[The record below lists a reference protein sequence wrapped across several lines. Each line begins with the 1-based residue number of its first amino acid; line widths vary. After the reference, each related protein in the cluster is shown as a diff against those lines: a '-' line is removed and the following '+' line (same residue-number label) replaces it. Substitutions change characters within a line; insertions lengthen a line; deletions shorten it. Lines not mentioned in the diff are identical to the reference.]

1 MVQHQEETDGTTTI
15 ARVGKRKKG
24 YDVHQVDAFLEQAH
38 ALYEADGIQL
48 HRSDIQDAS
57 FDIVKGGYAI
67 PQVDAALER
76 LEQAVTD
83 KQTQYDITQLGRV
96 AWKAQTEA
104 QFQELDRH
112 AQRALGERFAPG
124 KPKTP
129 SYDRKQVDRLVD
141 RVLVKA
147 EAELER
153 ISAGSAAAQGSE
165 ADPSLTSQYV
175 EDVSFTQRKGKRGY
189 DERQVD
195 YYLNAC
201 VNLLASLESYERIA
215 DYAAPAAPAAH
226 AAAPSTPAP
235 LIATDQANP
244 QTQHYGV
251 TVESD
256 LPEGAASG
264 DTTAAAAQPTQSFDE
279 LSRAE
284 QEIFAQAQ
292 EAGAVMPPSFAAR
305 AVTADAAAPAAAHID
320 EGSVTEGCTPISD
333 PVTAVDAAPA
343 AEPVKHA
350 PTLSDIK
357 PITPAPRTIPEH
369 EKAASAMDDAISTI
383 PHIAEI
389 SDETTIAAP
398 GEPLRDLNSPSLAA
412 LASLAETT
420 HTTPERENSAITSG
434 VQPLAVPK
442 LSSILPDLPPV
453 QPIAAPT
460 PAPTQSVQPAVQP
473 TPNAAAPASATPSET
488 PVPTPAQADAPATAP
503 MNTAQP
509 GDYPGFAPS
518 DGIDSEIPALS
529 VPTIS
534 TDEPLIIDGKPN
546 EKQA

>member
-1 MVQHQEETDGTTTI
+1 MVQHQEEADGTTTI

-83 KQTQYDITQLGRV
+83 KQTQYDIAQLGRV

-112 AQRALGERFAPG
+112 AQRAEGQRFAPAQ
-124 KPKTP
+124 PKTP
-129 SYDRKQVDRLVD
+129 SYDRKQVDRLID
-141 RVLVKA
+141 RVLAKA

-153 ISAGSAAAQGSE
+153 ISAGSSGRQGPE
-165 ADPSLTSQYV
+165 ADPTLTSPYV
-175 EDVSFTQRKGKRGY
+175 EDVSFTQRKGKHGY

-215 DYAAPAAPAAH
+215 DYAAPAAH
-226 AAAPSTPAP
+226 AAAPSAPVP
-235 LIATDQANP
+235 LIAADQANP

-256 LPEGAASG
+256 LPARPADGE
-264 DTTAAAAQPTQSFDE
+264 TTVVAEAQPAQSFDE

-292 EAGAVMPPSFAAR
+292 EARAAMPPSFAAQGVAA
-305 AVTADAAAPAAAHID
+305 AVTAAPAVAQID
-320 EGSVTEGCTPISD
+320 EGSATEVFTPITD
-333 PVTAVDAAPA
+333 TTADGDTAPA
-343 AEPVKHA
+343 PDVVKHA

-369 EKAASAMDDAISTI
+369 EKTASAMDDSMSTI
-383 PHIAEI
+383 PHITEI

-398 GEPLRDLNSPSLAA
+398 SEPLRDLNSPSLAA

-420 HTTPERENSAITSG
+420 QTAPERENPAITSG

-442 LSSILPDLPPV
+442 LSSILPDLPPL
-453 QPIAAPT
+453 QPLT
-460 PAPTQSVQPAVQP
+460 
-473 TPNAAAPASATPSET
+473 
-488 PVPTPAQADAPATAP
+488 APATAATP
-503 MNTAQP
+503 EVPPAAQPTPSAAPTTAATPSAAPVHAPDEPATTDAAPANVAQP
-509 GDYPGFAPS
+509 GDYPRFAPS
-518 DGIDSEIPALS
+518 DSIDIEIPDLS
-529 VPTIS
+529 FPTIS

>member
-1 MVQHQEETDGTTTI
+1 MVQHQEEADGTTTI

-112 AQRALGERFAPG
+112 AQRAEGQRFAPAQ
-124 KPKTP
+124 PKTP
-129 SYDRKQVDRLVD
+129 SYDRKQVDRLID
-141 RVLVKA
+141 RVLAKA

-153 ISAGSAAAQGSE
+153 ISAGSSGRQGPE
-165 ADPSLTSQYV
+165 ADPTLTSPYV
-175 EDVSFTQRKGKRGY
+175 EDVSFTQRKGKHGY

-215 DYAAPAAPAAH
+215 DYAAPAAH
-226 AAAPSTPAP
+226 AAAPSAPVP
-235 LIATDQANP
+235 LIAADQANP

-256 LPEGAASG
+256 LPARPADGE
-264 DTTAAAAQPTQSFDE
+264 TTVVAEAQPAQSFDE

-292 EAGAVMPPSFAAR
+292 EARAAMPPSFAAQGVAA
-305 AVTADAAAPAAAHID
+305 AVTAAPAVAQID
-320 EGSVTEGCTPISD
+320 EGSATEVFTPITD
-333 PVTAVDAAPA
+333 TTADGDTAPA
-343 AEPVKHA
+343 SDVVKHA

-369 EKAASAMDDAISTI
+369 EKTASAMDDSMSTI
-383 PHIAEI
+383 PHITEI

-398 GEPLRDLNSPSLAA
+398 SEPLRDLNSPSLAA

-420 HTTPERENSAITSG
+420 QTAPERENPAITSG

-442 LSSILPDLPPV
+442 LSSILPDLPPL
-453 QPIAAPT
+453 QPLT
-460 PAPTQSVQPAVQP
+460 
-473 TPNAAAPASATPSET
+473 
-488 PVPTPAQADAPATAP
+488 APATAATP
-503 MNTAQP
+503 EVPPAAQPTPSAAPTTAATPSAAPVHAPDEPATTDAAPANVAQP
-509 GDYPGFAPS
+509 GDYPRFAPS
-518 DGIDSEIPALS
+518 DSIDIEIPDLS
-529 VPTIS
+529 FPTIS

>member
-1 MVQHQEETDGTTTI
+1 MVQHQEEADGTTTI

-83 KQTQYDITQLGRV
+83 KQTQYDIAQLGRV

-112 AQRALGERFAPG
+112 AQRTEGQRFAPAH
-124 KPKTP
+124 PKTP
-129 SYDRKQVDRLVD
+129 SYDRKQVDRLID
-141 RVLVKA
+141 RVLAKA

-153 ISAGSAAAQGSE
+153 ISAGSSGSQGPE
-165 ADPSLTSQYV
+165 ADPTLTSQYV
-175 EDVSFTQRKGKRGY
+175 EDVSFTQRKGKHGY

-215 DYAAPAAPAAH
+215 DYAAPAAH
-226 AAAPSTPAP
+226 ASAPSAPVP
-235 LIATDQANP
+235 LIAADQANP

-256 LPEGAASG
+256 LPARPADGE
-264 DTTAAAAQPTQSFDE
+264 TTVVAEAQPAQSFDE

-292 EAGAVMPPSFAAR
+292 ESGAAMPPSFAAQGVAA
-305 AVTADAAAPAAAHID
+305 AVTAAPAVALID
-320 EGSVTEGCTPISD
+320 EGSATEVFTPITD
-333 PVTAVDAAPA
+333 TTADGDTAPA
-343 AEPVKHA
+343 ADVVKHA

-369 EKAASAMDDAISTI
+369 EKTASAMDDSMRTI
-383 PHIAEI
+383 PHITEI

-398 GEPLRDLNSPSLAA
+398 SEPLRDLNSPSLAA

-420 HTTPERENSAITSG
+420 QTAPERENPAITSG

-442 LSSILPDLPPV
+442 LSSILPDLPPL
-453 QPIAAPT
+453 QPLT
-460 PAPTQSVQPAVQP
+460 
-473 TPNAAAPASATPSET
+473 
-488 PVPTPAQADAPATAP
+488 APATAATP
-503 MNTAQP
+503 EVPPAAQPTPSAAPTTAATPSAAPVHAPDEPATTDAAPANVAQP
-509 GDYPGFAPS
+509 GDYPRFAPS
-518 DGIDSEIPALS
+518 DSIDIEIPDLS
-529 VPTIS
+529 FPTIS

>member
-1 MVQHQEETDGTTTI
+1 MVQHQEEADGTTTI

-83 KQTQYDITQLGRV
+83 KQTQYDIAQLGRV

-112 AQRALGERFAPG
+112 AQRAEGQQFAPAQ
-124 KPKTP
+124 PKTP
-129 SYDRKQVDRLVD
+129 SYDRKQVDRLID
-141 RVLVKA
+141 RVLAKA

-153 ISAGSAAAQGSE
+153 ISAGSSGRQGPE
-165 ADPSLTSQYV
+165 ADPTLTSQYV
-175 EDVSFTQRKGKRGY
+175 EDVSFTQRKGKHGY

-215 DYAAPAAPAAH
+215 DYAAPAAH
-226 AAAPSTPAP
+226 AAAPSAPVP
-235 LIATDQANP
+235 LIAADQANP

-256 LPEGAASG
+256 LPARPADGE
-264 DTTAAAAQPTQSFDE
+264 TTVVAEAQPAQSFDE

-292 EAGAVMPPSFAAR
+292 EAGAAMPPSFAAQGVAA
-305 AVTADAAAPAAAHID
+305 AVTAAPAVAQID
-320 EGSVTEGCTPISD
+320 EGSATEVFTPITD
-333 PVTAVDAAPA
+333 TTADGDTAPA
-343 AEPVKHA
+343 ADVVKHA

-369 EKAASAMDDAISTI
+369 EKTASAMDDSMSTI
-383 PHIAEI
+383 PHITEI

-398 GEPLRDLNSPSLAA
+398 SEPLRDLNSPSLAA

-420 HTTPERENSAITSG
+420 QTAPERENPAITSG

-442 LSSILPDLPPV
+442 LSSILPDLPPL
-453 QPIAAPT
+453 QPLT
-460 PAPTQSVQPAVQP
+460 
-473 TPNAAAPASATPSET
+473 
-488 PVPTPAQADAPATAP
+488 APATAATP
-503 MNTAQP
+503 EVPPAAQPTPSAAPTTGATPSAAPVHAPDEPATTDAAPANVAQP
-509 GDYPGFAPS
+509 GDYPRFAPS
-518 DGIDSEIPALS
+518 DSIDIEIPDLS
-529 VPTIS
+529 FPTIS

>member
-1 MVQHQEETDGTTTI
+1 MVQHQEEADGTTTI

-83 KQTQYDITQLGRV
+83 KQTQYDIAQLGRV

-112 AQRALGERFAPG
+112 AQRAEGQRFAPAQ
-124 KPKTP
+124 PKTP
-129 SYDRKQVDRLVD
+129 SYDRKQVDRLID
-141 RVLVKA
+141 RVLAKA

-153 ISAGSAAAQGSE
+153 ISAGSSGRQGPE
-165 ADPSLTSQYV
+165 ADPTLTSQYV
-175 EDVSFTQRKGKRGY
+175 EDVSFTQRKGKHGY

-215 DYAAPAAPAAH
+215 DYAAPAAH
-226 AAAPSTPAP
+226 AAAPSAPVP
-235 LIATDQANP
+235 LIAADQANP

-256 LPEGAASG
+256 LPARPADGE
-264 DTTAAAAQPTQSFDE
+264 TTVVAEAQPAQSFDE

-292 EAGAVMPPSFAAR
+292 EAGAAMPPSFAAQGVAA
-305 AVTADAAAPAAAHID
+305 AVTAAPAVAQID
-320 EGSVTEGCTPISD
+320 EGSATEVFTPITD
-333 PVTAVDAAPA
+333 TTADGDTAPA
-343 AEPVKHA
+343 ADVVKHA

-369 EKAASAMDDAISTI
+369 EKTASAMDDSMSTI
-383 PHIAEI
+383 PHITEI

-398 GEPLRDLNSPSLAA
+398 SEPLRDLNSPSLAA

-420 HTTPERENSAITSG
+420 QTAPERENPAITSG

-442 LSSILPDLPPV
+442 LSSILPDLPPL
-453 QPIAAPT
+453 QPLA
-460 PAPTQSVQPAVQP
+460 
-473 TPNAAAPASATPSET
+473 
-488 PVPTPAQADAPATAP
+488 APATAATP
-503 MNTAQP
+503 EVPPAAQPTPSAAPTTAATPSVAPVHAPDEPATTDAAPANVAQP
-509 GDYPGFAPS
+509 GDYPRFAPS
-518 DGIDSEIPALS
+518 DSIDIEIPDLS
-529 VPTIS
+529 FPTIS

>member
-1 MVQHQEETDGTTTI
+1 MVQHQEEADGTTTI

-83 KQTQYDITQLGRV
+83 KQTQYDIAQLGRV

-112 AQRALGERFAPG
+112 AQRAEGQRFAPAQ
-124 KPKTP
+124 PKTP
-129 SYDRKQVDRLVD
+129 SYDRKQVDRLID
-141 RVLVKA
+141 RVLAKA

-153 ISAGSAAAQGSE
+153 ISAGSSGRQGPE
-165 ADPSLTSQYV
+165 ADPTLTSQYV
-175 EDVSFTQRKGKRGY
+175 EDVSFTQRKGKHGY

-215 DYAAPAAPAAH
+215 DYAAPAAH
-226 AAAPSTPAP
+226 AAAPSAPVP
-235 LIATDQANP
+235 LIAADQANP

-256 LPEGAASG
+256 LPARPADGE
-264 DTTAAAAQPTQSFDE
+264 TTVVAEAQPAQSFDE

-292 EAGAVMPPSFAAR
+292 EARAAMPPSFAAQGVAA
-305 AVTADAAAPAAAHID
+305 AVTAAPAVAQID
-320 EGSVTEGCTPISD
+320 EGSATEVFTPITD
-333 PVTAVDAAPA
+333 TTADGDTAPA
-343 AEPVKHA
+343 ADVVKHA

-369 EKAASAMDDAISTI
+369 EKTASAMDDSMSTI
-383 PHIAEI
+383 PHITEI

-398 GEPLRDLNSPSLAA
+398 SEPLRDLNSPSLAA

-420 HTTPERENSAITSG
+420 QTAPERENPAITSG

-442 LSSILPDLPPV
+442 LSSILPDLPPL
-453 QPIAAPT
+453 QPLT
-460 PAPTQSVQPAVQP
+460 
-473 TPNAAAPASATPSET
+473 
-488 PVPTPAQADAPATAP
+488 APATAATP
-503 MNTAQP
+503 EVPPAAQPTPSAAPTTAATPSAAPAHAPDEPATTDAAPANVAQP
-509 GDYPGFAPS
+509 GDYPRFAPS
-518 DGIDSEIPALS
+518 DSIDIEIPDLS
-529 VPTIS
+529 FPTIS

>member
-1 MVQHQEETDGTTTI
+1 MVQHQEEADGTTTI

-83 KQTQYDITQLGRV
+83 KQTQYDIAQLGRV

-112 AQRALGERFAPG
+112 AQRAEGQRFAPAQ
-124 KPKTP
+124 PKTP
-129 SYDRKQVDRLVD
+129 SYDRKQVDRLID
-141 RVLVKA
+141 RVLAKA

-153 ISAGSAAAQGSE
+153 ISAGSSGRQGPE
-165 ADPSLTSQYV
+165 ADPTLTSQYV
-175 EDVSFTQRKGKRGY
+175 EDVSFTQRKGKHGY

-215 DYAAPAAPAAH
+215 DYAAPAAH
-226 AAAPSTPAP
+226 AAAPSAPVP
-235 LIATDQANP
+235 LIAADQANP

-256 LPEGAASG
+256 LPARPADGE
-264 DTTAAAAQPTQSFDE
+264 TTVVAEAQPAQSFDE

-292 EAGAVMPPSFAAR
+292 EAGAAMPPSFAAQGVA
-305 AVTADAAAPAAAHID
+305 AVVTAAPAVAQID
-320 EGSVTEGCTPISD
+320 EGSATEVFTPITD
-333 PVTAVDAAPA
+333 TTADGDTAPA
-343 AEPVKHA
+343 ADVVKHA

-369 EKAASAMDDAISTI
+369 EKTASAMDDSMSTI
-383 PHIAEI
+383 PHITEI

-398 GEPLRDLNSPSLAA
+398 SEPLRDLNSPSLAA

-420 HTTPERENSAITSG
+420 QTAPERENPAITSG

-442 LSSILPDLPPV
+442 LSSILPDLPPL
-453 QPIAAPT
+453 QPLTAPATVATPEVPPAAQPTPSAAPT
-460 PAPTQSVQPAVQP
+460 AAATPSVAPVHAPDEPAT
-473 TPNAAAPASATPSET
+473 TDAAPAN
-488 PVPTPAQADAPATAP
+488 V
-503 MNTAQP
+503 AQP
-509 GDYPGFAPS
+509 GDYPRFAPS
-518 DGIDSEIPALS
+518 DSIDIEIPDLS
-529 VPTIS
+529 FPTIS

>member
-1 MVQHQEETDGTTTI
+1 MVQHQEEADGTTTI

-83 KQTQYDITQLGRV
+83 KQTQYDIAQLGRV

-112 AQRALGERFAPG
+112 AQRAEGQRFAPAQ
-124 KPKTP
+124 PKTP
-129 SYDRKQVDRLVD
+129 SYDRKQVDRLID
-141 RVLVKA
+141 RVLAKA

-153 ISAGSAAAQGSE
+153 ISAGSSGRQGPE
-165 ADPSLTSQYV
+165 ADPTLTSPYV
-175 EDVSFTQRKGKRGY
+175 EDVSFTQRKGKHGY

-215 DYAAPAAPAAH
+215 DYAAPAAH
-226 AAAPSTPAP
+226 AAAPSAPVP
-235 LIATDQANP
+235 LIAADQANP

-256 LPEGAASG
+256 LPARPADGE
-264 DTTAAAAQPTQSFDE
+264 TTVVAEAQPAQSFDE

-292 EAGAVMPPSFAAR
+292 EARAAMPPSFAAQGVAA
-305 AVTADAAAPAAAHID
+305 AVTAAPAVAQID
-320 EGSVTEGCTPISD
+320 EGSATEVFTPITD
-333 PVTAVDAAPA
+333 TTADGDTAPA
-343 AEPVKHA
+343 SDVVKHA

-369 EKAASAMDDAISTI
+369 EKTASAMDDSMSTI
-383 PHIAEI
+383 PHITEI

-398 GEPLRDLNSPSLAA
+398 SEPLRDLNSPSLAA

-420 HTTPERENSAITSG
+420 QTAPERENPAITSG

-442 LSSILPDLPPV
+442 LSSILPDLPPL
-453 QPIAAPT
+453 QPLT
-460 PAPTQSVQPAVQP
+460 
-473 TPNAAAPASATPSET
+473 
-488 PVPTPAQADAPATAP
+488 APATAATP
-503 MNTAQP
+503 EVPPAAQPTPSAASTTAATPSVAPAHAPDEPATTDAEPANVAQP
-509 GDYPGFAPS
+509 GDYPRFAPS
-518 DGIDSEIPALS
+518 DSIDIEIPDLS
-529 VPTIS
+529 FPTIS

>member
-1 MVQHQEETDGTTTI
+1 MVQHQEEADGTTTI

-83 KQTQYDITQLGRV
+83 KQTQYDIAQLGRV

-112 AQRALGERFAPG
+112 AQRAEGQRFAPAQ
-124 KPKTP
+124 PKTP
-129 SYDRKQVDRLVD
+129 SYDRKQVDRLID
-141 RVLVKA
+141 RVLAKA

-153 ISAGSAAAQGSE
+153 ISAGSSGRQGPE
-165 ADPSLTSQYV
+165 ADPTLTSQYV
-175 EDVSFTQRKGKRGY
+175 EDVSFTQRKGKHGY

-215 DYAAPAAPAAH
+215 DYAAPAAH
-226 AAAPSTPAP
+226 AAAPSAPVP
-235 LIATDQANP
+235 LIAADQANP

-256 LPEGAASG
+256 LPARPADGE
-264 DTTAAAAQPTQSFDE
+264 TTVVAEAQPAQSFDE

-292 EAGAVMPPSFAAR
+292 EAGAAMPPSFAAQGVAA
-305 AVTADAAAPAAAHID
+305 AVTAAPAVAQID
-320 EGSVTEGCTPISD
+320 EGSATEVFTPITD
-333 PVTAVDAAPA
+333 TTADGDTAPA
-343 AEPVKHA
+343 ADVVKHA

-369 EKAASAMDDAISTI
+369 EKTASAMDDSMSTI
-383 PHIAEI
+383 PHITEI

-398 GEPLRDLNSPSLAA
+398 SEPLRDLNSPSLAA

-420 HTTPERENSAITSG
+420 QTAPERENPAITSG

-442 LSSILPDLPPV
+442 LSSILPDLPPL
-453 QPIAAPT
+453 QPLT
-460 PAPTQSVQPAVQP
+460 
-473 TPNAAAPASATPSET
+473 
-488 PVPTPAQADAPATAP
+488 APATAATP
-503 MNTAQP
+503 EVPPAAQPTPSAALTTAATPSAAPVHAPDEPATTDAAPANVAQP
-509 GDYPGFAPS
+509 GDYPRFAPS
-518 DGIDSEIPALS
+518 DSIDIEIPDLS
-529 VPTIS
+529 FPTIS

>member
-1 MVQHQEETDGTTTI
+1 MVQHQEEADGTTTI

-83 KQTQYDITQLGRV
+83 KQTQYDIAQLGRV

-112 AQRALGERFAPG
+112 AQRAEGQRFAPAQ
-124 KPKTP
+124 PKTP
-129 SYDRKQVDRLVD
+129 SYDRKQVDRLID
-141 RVLVKA
+141 RVLAKA

-153 ISAGSAAAQGSE
+153 ISAGSSGRQGPE
-165 ADPSLTSQYV
+165 ADPTLTSQYV
-175 EDVSFTQRKGKRGY
+175 EDVSFTQRKGKHGY

-215 DYAAPAAPAAH
+215 DYAAPAAH
-226 AAAPSTPAP
+226 AAAPSAPVP
-235 LIATDQANP
+235 LIAADQANP

-256 LPEGAASG
+256 LPARLADGE
-264 DTTAAAAQPTQSFDE
+264 TTVVAEAQPAQSFDE

-292 EAGAVMPPSFAAR
+292 EARAAMPPSFAAQGVAA
-305 AVTADAAAPAAAHID
+305 AVTAAPAVAQID
-320 EGSVTEGCTPISD
+320 EGSATEVFTPITD
-333 PVTAVDAAPA
+333 TTADGDTAPA
-343 AEPVKHA
+343 ADVVKHA

-369 EKAASAMDDAISTI
+369 EKTASAMDDSMSTI
-383 PHIAEI
+383 PHITEI

-398 GEPLRDLNSPSLAA
+398 SEPLRDLNSPSLAA

-420 HTTPERENSAITSG
+420 QTAPERENPAITSG

-442 LSSILPDLPPV
+442 LSSILPDLPPL
-453 QPIAAPT
+453 QPLT
-460 PAPTQSVQPAVQP
+460 
-473 TPNAAAPASATPSET
+473 
-488 PVPTPAQADAPATAP
+488 APATAATP
-503 MNTAQP
+503 EVPPAAQPTPSAASTTAATPSAAPVHAPDEPATTDAAPANVAQP
-509 GDYPGFAPS
+509 GDYPRFAPS
-518 DGIDSEIPALS
+518 DSIDIEIPDLS
-529 VPTIS
+529 FPTIS
-534 TDEPLIIDGKPN
+534 TDEPLIIGGKPN

>member
-1 MVQHQEETDGTTTI
+1 MVQHQEEADGTTTI

-83 KQTQYDITQLGRV
+83 KQTQYDIAQLGRV

-112 AQRALGERFAPG
+112 AQRAEGQRFAPAQ
-124 KPKTP
+124 PKTP
-129 SYDRKQVDRLVD
+129 SYDRKQVDRLID
-141 RVLVKA
+141 RVLAKA

-153 ISAGSAAAQGSE
+153 ISAGSSGRQGPE
-165 ADPSLTSQYV
+165 ADPTLTSPYV
-175 EDVSFTQRKGKRGY
+175 EDVSFTQRKGKHGY

-215 DYAAPAAPAAH
+215 DYAAPAAH
-226 AAAPSTPAP
+226 AAAPSAPVP
-235 LIATDQANP
+235 LIAADQANP

-256 LPEGAASG
+256 LPARPADGE
-264 DTTAAAAQPTQSFDE
+264 TTVVAEAQPAQSFDE

-292 EAGAVMPPSFAAR
+292 EARAAMPPSFAAQGVAA
-305 AVTADAAAPAAAHID
+305 AVTAAPAVAQID
-320 EGSVTEGCTPISD
+320 EGSATEVFTPITD
-333 PVTAVDAAPA
+333 TTADGDTAPA
-343 AEPVKHA
+343 SDVVKHA

-369 EKAASAMDDAISTI
+369 EKTASAMDDSMRTI
-383 PHIAEI
+383 PHITEI

-398 GEPLRDLNSPSLAA
+398 SEPLRDLNSPSLAA

-420 HTTPERENSAITSG
+420 QTAPERENPAITSG

-442 LSSILPDLPPV
+442 LSSILPDLPPL
-453 QPIAAPT
+453 QPLT
-460 PAPTQSVQPAVQP
+460 
-473 TPNAAAPASATPSET
+473 
-488 PVPTPAQADAPATAP
+488 APATAATP
-503 MNTAQP
+503 EVPPAAQPTPSAVPTTAATPSVAPVHAPDEPATTDAAPANVAQP
-509 GDYPGFAPS
+509 GDYPRFAPS
-518 DGIDSEIPALS
+518 DSIDIEIPDLS
-529 VPTIS
+529 FPTIS

>member
-1 MVQHQEETDGTTTI
+1 MVQHQEEADGTTTI

-83 KQTQYDITQLGRV
+83 KQTQYDIAQLGRV

-112 AQRALGERFAPG
+112 AQRAEGQRFAPAQ
-124 KPKTP
+124 PKTP
-129 SYDRKQVDRLVD
+129 SYDRKQVDRLID
-141 RVLVKA
+141 RVLAKA

-153 ISAGSAAAQGSE
+153 ISAGSSGRQGPE
-165 ADPSLTSQYV
+165 ADPTLTSPYV
-175 EDVSFTQRKGKRGY
+175 EDVSFTQRKGKHGY

-215 DYAAPAAPAAH
+215 DYAAPAAH
-226 AAAPSTPAP
+226 AAAPSAPVP
-235 LIATDQANP
+235 LIAADQANP

-256 LPEGAASG
+256 LPARPADGE
-264 DTTAAAAQPTQSFDE
+264 TTVVAEAQPAQSFDE

-292 EAGAVMPPSFAAR
+292 EARAAMPPSFAAQGVAA
-305 AVTADAAAPAAAHID
+305 AVTAAPAVAQID
-320 EGSVTEGCTPISD
+320 EGSATEVFTPITD
-333 PVTAVDAAPA
+333 TTADGDTAPA
-343 AEPVKHA
+343 SDVVKHA

-369 EKAASAMDDAISTI
+369 EKTASAMDDSMSTI
-383 PHIAEI
+383 PHITEI

-398 GEPLRDLNSPSLAA
+398 SEPLRDLNSPSLAA

-420 HTTPERENSAITSG
+420 QTAPERENPAITSG

-442 LSSILPDLPPV
+442 LSSILPDLPPL
-453 QPIAAPT
+453 QPLT
-460 PAPTQSVQPAVQP
+460 
-473 TPNAAAPASATPSET
+473 
-488 PVPTPAQADAPATAP
+488 APATAATP
-503 MNTAQP
+503 EVPPAAQPTPSAASTTAATPSVAPVHAPDEPATTDAEPANVAQP
-509 GDYPGFAPS
+509 GDYPRFAPS
-518 DGIDSEIPALS
+518 DSIDIEIPDLS
-529 VPTIS
+529 FPTIS

>member
-1 MVQHQEETDGTTTI
+1 MVQHQEEADGTTMI

-83 KQTQYDITQLGRV
+83 KQTQYDIAQLGRV

-112 AQRALGERFAPG
+112 AQRAEGQRFAPAQ
-124 KPKTP
+124 PKTP
-129 SYDRKQVDRLVD
+129 SYDRKQVDRLID
-141 RVLVKA
+141 RVLAKA

-153 ISAGSAAAQGSE
+153 ISAGSSGRQGPE
-165 ADPSLTSQYV
+165 ADPTLTSQYV
-175 EDVSFTQRKGKRGY
+175 EDVSFTQRKGKHGY

-215 DYAAPAAPAAH
+215 DYAAPAAH
-226 AAAPSTPAP
+226 AAAPSAPVP
-235 LIATDQANP
+235 LIAADQANP

-256 LPEGAASG
+256 LPARPADGE
-264 DTTAAAAQPTQSFDE
+264 TTVVAEAQPAQSFDE

-292 EAGAVMPPSFAAR
+292 EAGAAMPPSFAAQGVAA
-305 AVTADAAAPAAAHID
+305 AVTAAPAVAQID
-320 EGSVTEGCTPISD
+320 EGSATEVFTPITD
-333 PVTAVDAAPA
+333 TTADGDTAPA
-343 AEPVKHA
+343 ADVVKHA

-369 EKAASAMDDAISTI
+369 EKTASAMDDSMSTI
-383 PHIAEI
+383 PHITEI

-398 GEPLRDLNSPSLAA
+398 SEPLRNLNSPSLAA

-420 HTTPERENSAITSG
+420 QTAPERENPAITSG

-442 LSSILPDLPPV
+442 LSSILPDLPPL
-453 QPIAAPT
+453 QPLA
-460 PAPTQSVQPAVQP
+460 
-473 TPNAAAPASATPSET
+473 
-488 PVPTPAQADAPATAP
+488 APATAATP
-503 MNTAQP
+503 EVPPAAQPTPSAAPTTAATPSVAPVHAPDEPATTDAAPANVAQP
-509 GDYPGFAPS
+509 GDYPRFAPS
-518 DGIDSEIPALS
+518 DSIDIEIPDLS
-529 VPTIS
+529 FPTIS

>member
-1 MVQHQEETDGTTTI
+1 MVQHQEEADGTTTI

-83 KQTQYDITQLGRV
+83 KQTQYDIAQLGRV

-112 AQRALGERFAPG
+112 AQRAEGQRFAPAQ
-124 KPKTP
+124 PKTP
-129 SYDRKQVDRLVD
+129 SYDRKQVDRLID
-141 RVLVKA
+141 RVLAKA

-153 ISAGSAAAQGSE
+153 ISAGSSGRQGPE
-165 ADPSLTSQYV
+165 ADPTLTSQYV
-175 EDVSFTQRKGKRGY
+175 EDVSFTQRKGKHGY

-215 DYAAPAAPAAH
+215 DYAAPAAH
-226 AAAPSTPAP
+226 AAAPSAPVP
-235 LIATDQANP
+235 LIAADQANP

-256 LPEGAASG
+256 LPARPADGE
-264 DTTAAAAQPTQSFDE
+264 TTVVAEAQPAQSFDE

-292 EAGAVMPPSFAAR
+292 EARAAMPPSFAAQGVAA
-305 AVTADAAAPAAAHID
+305 AVTAAPAVAQID
-320 EGSVTEGCTPISD
+320 EGSATEVFTPITD
-333 PVTAVDAAPA
+333 TTADGDTAPA
-343 AEPVKHA
+343 SDVVKHA

-369 EKAASAMDDAISTI
+369 EKTASAMDDSMSTI
-383 PHIAEI
+383 PHITEI

-398 GEPLRDLNSPSLAA
+398 SEPLRDLNSPSLAA

-420 HTTPERENSAITSG
+420 QTAPERENPAITSG

-442 LSSILPDLPPV
+442 LSSILPDLPPL
-453 QPIAAPT
+453 QPLT
-460 PAPTQSVQPAVQP
+460 
-473 TPNAAAPASATPSET
+473 
-488 PVPTPAQADAPATAP
+488 APATAATP
-503 MNTAQP
+503 EVPPAAQPTPSAAPTTAATPSAAPVHAPDEPATTDAAPANVAQP
-509 GDYPGFAPS
+509 GDYPRFAPS
-518 DGIDSEIPALS
+518 DSIDIEIPDLS
-529 VPTIS
+529 FPTIS

>member
-1 MVQHQEETDGTTTI
+1 MVQHQEEADGTTTI

-24 YDVHQVDAFLEQAH
+24 YDVHQVDVFLEQAH

-83 KQTQYDITQLGRV
+83 KQTQYDIAQLGRV

-112 AQRALGERFAPG
+112 AQRAEGQRFAPAQ
-124 KPKTP
+124 PKTP
-129 SYDRKQVDRLVD
+129 SYDRKQVDRLID
-141 RVLVKA
+141 RVLAKA

-153 ISAGSAAAQGSE
+153 ISAGSSGRQGPE
-165 ADPSLTSQYV
+165 ADPTLTSQYV
-175 EDVSFTQRKGKRGY
+175 EDVSFTQRKGKHGY

-215 DYAAPAAPAAH
+215 DYAAPAAH
-226 AAAPSTPAP
+226 AAAPSAPVP
-235 LIATDQANP
+235 LIAADQANP

-256 LPEGAASG
+256 LPARPADGE
-264 DTTAAAAQPTQSFDE
+264 TTVVAEAQPAQSFDE

-292 EAGAVMPPSFAAR
+292 EARAAMPPSFAAQGVAA
-305 AVTADAAAPAAAHID
+305 AVTAAPAVAQID
-320 EGSVTEGCTPISD
+320 EGSATEVFTPITD
-333 PVTAVDAAPA
+333 TTADGDTAPA
-343 AEPVKHA
+343 ADVVKHA

-369 EKAASAMDDAISTI
+369 EKTASAMDDSMSTI
-383 PHIAEI
+383 PHITEI

-398 GEPLRDLNSPSLAA
+398 SEPLRDLNSPSLAA

-420 HTTPERENSAITSG
+420 QTAPERENPAITSG

-442 LSSILPDLPPV
+442 LSSILPDLPPL
-453 QPIAAPT
+453 QPLT
-460 PAPTQSVQPAVQP
+460 
-473 TPNAAAPASATPSET
+473 
-488 PVPTPAQADAPATAP
+488 APATAATP
-503 MNTAQP
+503 EVPPAAQPTPSAAPTTAATPSVAPVHAPDEPATTDAAPVNVAQP
-509 GDYPGFAPS
+509 GDYPRFAPS
-518 DGIDSEIPALS
+518 DSIDIEIPDLS
-529 VPTIS
+529 FPTIS

>member
-1 MVQHQEETDGTTTI
+1 MVQHQEEADGTTTI

-83 KQTQYDITQLGRV
+83 KQTQYDIAQLGRV

-112 AQRALGERFAPG
+112 AQRAEGQRFAPAQ
-124 KPKTP
+124 PKTP
-129 SYDRKQVDRLVD
+129 SYDRKQVDRLID
-141 RVLVKA
+141 RVLAKA

-153 ISAGSAAAQGSE
+153 ISAGSSGRQGPE
-165 ADPSLTSQYV
+165 ADPTLTSQYV
-175 EDVSFTQRKGKRGY
+175 EDVSFTQRKGKHGY

-215 DYAAPAAPAAH
+215 DYAAPAAH
-226 AAAPSTPAP
+226 AAAPSAPVP
-235 LIATDQANP
+235 LIAADQANP

-256 LPEGAASG
+256 LPARPADGE
-264 DTTAAAAQPTQSFDE
+264 TTVVAEAQPAQSFDE

-292 EAGAVMPPSFAAR
+292 EAGAAMPPSFAAQGVAA
-305 AVTADAAAPAAAHID
+305 AVTAAPAVAQID
-320 EGSVTEGCTPISD
+320 EGSATEVFTPITD
-333 PVTAVDAAPA
+333 TTADGDTAPA
-343 AEPVKHA
+343 ADVVKHA

-369 EKAASAMDDAISTI
+369 EKTASAMDDSMSTI
-383 PHIAEI
+383 PHITEI

-398 GEPLRDLNSPSLAA
+398 SEPLRDLNSPSLAA

-420 HTTPERENSAITSG
+420 QTAPERENPAITSG

-442 LSSILPDLPPV
+442 LSSILPDLPPL
-453 QPIAAPT
+453 QPLT
-460 PAPTQSVQPAVQP
+460 
-473 TPNAAAPASATPSET
+473 
-488 PVPTPAQADAPATAP
+488 APATAAMP
-503 MNTAQP
+503 EVPPAAQPTPSAALTTAATPSAAPVHAPDEPATTDAAPANVAQP
-509 GDYPGFAPS
+509 GDYPRFAPS
-518 DGIDSEIPALS
+518 DSIDIEIPDLS
-529 VPTIS
+529 FPTIS

>member
-1 MVQHQEETDGTTTI
+1 MVQHQEEADGTTTI

-83 KQTQYDITQLGRV
+83 KQTQYDIAQLGRV

-112 AQRALGERFAPG
+112 AQRAEGQRFAPAQ
-124 KPKTP
+124 PKTP
-129 SYDRKQVDRLVD
+129 SYDRKQVDRLID
-141 RVLVKA
+141 RVLAKA

-153 ISAGSAAAQGSE
+153 ISAGSSGRQGPE
-165 ADPSLTSQYV
+165 ADPTLTSPYV
-175 EDVSFTQRKGKRGY
+175 EDVSFTQRKGKHGY

-215 DYAAPAAPAAH
+215 DYAAPAAH
-226 AAAPSTPAP
+226 AAAPSAPVP
-235 LIATDQANP
+235 LIAADQANP

-256 LPEGAASG
+256 LPARPADGE
-264 DTTAAAAQPTQSFDE
+264 TTVVAEAQPAQSFDE

-292 EAGAVMPPSFAAR
+292 EARAAMPPSFAAQGVAA
-305 AVTADAAAPAAAHID
+305 AVTAAPAVAQID
-320 EGSVTEGCTPISD
+320 EGSATEVFTPITD
-333 PVTAVDAAPA
+333 TTADGDTAPA
-343 AEPVKHA
+343 SDVVKHT

-369 EKAASAMDDAISTI
+369 EKTASAMDDSMSTI
-383 PHIAEI
+383 PHITEI

-398 GEPLRDLNSPSLAA
+398 SEPLRDLNSPSLAA

-420 HTTPERENSAITSG
+420 QTAPERENPAITSG

-442 LSSILPDLPPV
+442 LSSILPDLPPL
-453 QPIAAPT
+453 QPLT
-460 PAPTQSVQPAVQP
+460 
-473 TPNAAAPASATPSET
+473 
-488 PVPTPAQADAPATAP
+488 APATAATP
-503 MNTAQP
+503 EVPPAAQPTPSAAPTTAATPSAAPVHAPDEPATTDAEPANVAQP
-509 GDYPGFAPS
+509 GDYPRFAPS
-518 DGIDSEIPALS
+518 DSIDIEIPDLS
-529 VPTIS
+529 FPTIS

>member
-1 MVQHQEETDGTTTI
+1 MVQHQEEADGTTTI

-83 KQTQYDITQLGRV
+83 KQTQYDIAQLGRV

-112 AQRALGERFAPG
+112 AQRAEGQRFAPAQ
-124 KPKTP
+124 PKTP
-129 SYDRKQVDRLVD
+129 SYDRKQVDRLID
-141 RVLVKA
+141 RVLAKA

-153 ISAGSAAAQGSE
+153 ISAGSSGRQGPE
-165 ADPSLTSQYV
+165 ADPTLTSQYV
-175 EDVSFTQRKGKRGY
+175 EDVSFTQRKGKHGY

-215 DYAAPAAPAAH
+215 DYAAPAAH
-226 AAAPSTPAP
+226 AAAPSAPVP
-235 LIATDQANP
+235 LIAADQANP

-256 LPEGAASG
+256 LPARPADGE
-264 DTTAAAAQPTQSFDE
+264 TTVVAEAQPAQSFDE

-292 EAGAVMPPSFAAR
+292 EAGAAMPPSFAAQGVAA
-305 AVTADAAAPAAAHID
+305 AVTAAPAVAQID
-320 EGSVTEGCTPISD
+320 EGSATEVFTPITD
-333 PVTAVDAAPA
+333 TTADGDTAPA
-343 AEPVKHA
+343 ADVVKHA

-369 EKAASAMDDAISTI
+369 EKTASAMDDSMSTI
-383 PHIAEI
+383 PHITEI

-398 GEPLRDLNSPSLAA
+398 SEPLRDLNSPSLAA

-420 HTTPERENSAITSG
+420 QTAPERENPAITSG

-442 LSSILPDLPPV
+442 LSSILPDLPPL
-453 QPIAAPT
+453 QPLT
-460 PAPTQSVQPAVQP
+460 
-473 TPNAAAPASATPSET
+473 
-488 PVPTPAQADAPATAP
+488 APATAATP
-503 MNTAQP
+503 EVPPAAQPTPSAASTTAATPSAAPVHAPDEPATTDAAPANVAQP
-509 GDYPGFAPS
+509 GDYPRFAPS
-518 DGIDSEIPALS
+518 DSIDIEIPDLS
-529 VPTIS
+529 FPTIS

>member
-1 MVQHQEETDGTTTI
+1 MVQHQEEADGTTTI

-83 KQTQYDITQLGRV
+83 KQTQYDIAQLGRV
-96 AWKAQTEA
+96 AWKAQIEA

-112 AQRALGERFAPG
+112 AQRAEGQRFAPAQ
-124 KPKTP
+124 PKTP
-129 SYDRKQVDRLVD
+129 SYDRKQVDRLID
-141 RVLVKA
+141 RVLAKA

-153 ISAGSAAAQGSE
+153 ISAGSSGRQGPE
-165 ADPSLTSQYV
+165 ADPTLTSPYV
-175 EDVSFTQRKGKRGY
+175 EDVSFTQRKGKHGY

-215 DYAAPAAPAAH
+215 DYAAPAAH
-226 AAAPSTPAP
+226 AAAPSAPVP
-235 LIATDQANP
+235 LIAADQANP

-256 LPEGAASG
+256 LPARPADGE
-264 DTTAAAAQPTQSFDE
+264 TTVVAEAQPAQSFDE

-292 EAGAVMPPSFAAR
+292 EARAAMPPSFAAQGVAA
-305 AVTADAAAPAAAHID
+305 AVTAAPAVAQID
-320 EGSVTEGCTPISD
+320 EGSATEVFTPITD
-333 PVTAVDAAPA
+333 TTADGDTAPA
-343 AEPVKHA
+343 SDVVKHA

-369 EKAASAMDDAISTI
+369 EKTASAMDDSMSTI
-383 PHIAEI
+383 PHITEI

-398 GEPLRDLNSPSLAA
+398 SEPLRDLNSPSLAA

-420 HTTPERENSAITSG
+420 QTVPERENPAITSG

-442 LSSILPDLPPV
+442 LSSILPDLPPL
-453 QPIAAPT
+453 QPLT
-460 PAPTQSVQPAVQP
+460 
-473 TPNAAAPASATPSET
+473 
-488 PVPTPAQADAPATAP
+488 APATAATP
-503 MNTAQP
+503 EVPPAAQPTPSAASTTAATPSVAPVHAPDEPATTDAAPANVAQP
-509 GDYPGFAPS
+509 GDYPRFAPS
-518 DGIDSEIPALS
+518 DSIDIEIPDLS
-529 VPTIS
+529 FPTIS

>member
-1 MVQHQEETDGTTTI
+1 MVQHQEEADGTTTI

-83 KQTQYDITQLGRV
+83 KQTQYDIAQLGRV

-112 AQRALGERFAPG
+112 AQRAEGQRFAPAQ
-124 KPKTP
+124 PKTP
-129 SYDRKQVDRLVD
+129 SYDRKQVDRLID
-141 RVLVKA
+141 RVLAKA

-153 ISAGSAAAQGSE
+153 ISAGSSGRQGPE
-165 ADPSLTSQYV
+165 ADPTLTSQYV
-175 EDVSFTQRKGKRGY
+175 EDVSFTQRKGKHGY

-215 DYAAPAAPAAH
+215 DYAAPAAH
-226 AAAPSTPAP
+226 AAAPSAPVP
-235 LIATDQANP
+235 LIAADQANP

-256 LPEGAASG
+256 LPARPADGE
-264 DTTAAAAQPTQSFDE
+264 TTVVAEAQPAQSFDE

-292 EAGAVMPPSFAAR
+292 EARAAMPPSFAAQGVAA
-305 AVTADAAAPAAAHID
+305 AVTAAPAVAQID
-320 EGSVTEGCTPISD
+320 EGSATEVFTPITD
-333 PVTAVDAAPA
+333 TTADGDTAPA
-343 AEPVKHA
+343 SDVVKHA

-369 EKAASAMDDAISTI
+369 EKTASAMDDSMSTI
-383 PHIAEI
+383 PHITEI

-398 GEPLRDLNSPSLAA
+398 SEPLRDLNSPSLAA

-420 HTTPERENSAITSG
+420 QTAPERENPAITSG

-442 LSSILPDLPPV
+442 LSSILPDLPPL
-453 QPIAAPT
+453 QPLT
-460 PAPTQSVQPAVQP
+460 
-473 TPNAAAPASATPSET
+473 
-488 PVPTPAQADAPATAP
+488 APATAATP
-503 MNTAQP
+503 EVPPAAQPTPSAAPTTGATPSAAPVHAPDEPATTDAAPANVAQP
-509 GDYPGFAPS
+509 GDYPRFAPS
-518 DGIDSEIPALS
+518 DSIDIEIPDLS
-529 VPTIS
+529 FPTIS

>member
-1 MVQHQEETDGTTTI
+1 MVQHQEEADGTTTI

-83 KQTQYDITQLGRV
+83 KQTQYDIAQLGRV

-112 AQRALGERFAPG
+112 AQRAEGQRFAPAQ
-124 KPKTP
+124 PKTP
-129 SYDRKQVDRLVD
+129 SYDRKQVDRLID
-141 RVLVKA
+141 RVLAKA

-153 ISAGSAAAQGSE
+153 ISAGSSGRQGPE
-165 ADPSLTSQYV
+165 ADPTLTSQYV
-175 EDVSFTQRKGKRGY
+175 EDVSFTQRKGKHGY

-215 DYAAPAAPAAH
+215 DYAAPAAH
-226 AAAPSTPAP
+226 AAAPSAPVP
-235 LIATDQANP
+235 LIAADQANP

-256 LPEGAASG
+256 LPARPADGE
-264 DTTAAAAQPTQSFDE
+264 TTVVAEAQPAQSFDE

-292 EAGAVMPPSFAAR
+292 EARAVMPPSFAAQGVAA
-305 AVTADAAAPAAAHID
+305 AVTAAPAVAQID
-320 EGSVTEGCTPISD
+320 EGSATEVFTPITD
-333 PVTAVDAAPA
+333 TTADGDTAPA
-343 AEPVKHA
+343 ADVVKHA

-369 EKAASAMDDAISTI
+369 EKTASAMDDSMSTI
-383 PHIAEI
+383 PHITEI

-398 GEPLRDLNSPSLAA
+398 SEPLRDLNSPSLAA

-420 HTTPERENSAITSG
+420 QTAPERENPAITSG

-442 LSSILPDLPPV
+442 LSSILPDLPPL
-453 QPIAAPT
+453 QPLT
-460 PAPTQSVQPAVQP
+460 
-473 TPNAAAPASATPSET
+473 
-488 PVPTPAQADAPATAP
+488 APATAATP
-503 MNTAQP
+503 EVPPAAQPTPSAALTTAATPSAAPVHAPDEPATTDAAPANVAQP
-509 GDYPGFAPS
+509 GDYPRFAPS
-518 DGIDSEIPALS
+518 DSIDIEIPDLS
-529 VPTIS
+529 FPTIS

>member
-1 MVQHQEETDGTTTI
+1 MVQHQEEADGTTTI

-83 KQTQYDITQLGRV
+83 KQTQYDIAQLGRV

-112 AQRALGERFAPG
+112 AQRAEGQRFAPAQ
-124 KPKTP
+124 PKTP
-129 SYDRKQVDRLVD
+129 SYDRKQVDRLID
-141 RVLVKA
+141 RVLAKA

-153 ISAGSAAAQGSE
+153 ISAGSSGRQGPE
-165 ADPSLTSQYV
+165 ADPTLTSPYV
-175 EDVSFTQRKGKRGY
+175 EDVSFTQRKGKHGY

-215 DYAAPAAPAAH
+215 DYAAPAAH
-226 AAAPSTPAP
+226 AAAPSAPVP
-235 LIATDQANP
+235 LIAADQANP

-256 LPEGAASG
+256 LPARPADGE
-264 DTTAAAAQPTQSFDE
+264 TTVVAEAQPAQSFDE

-292 EAGAVMPPSFAAR
+292 EARAAMPPSFAAQGVAA
-305 AVTADAAAPAAAHID
+305 AVTAAPAVAQID
-320 EGSVTEGCTPISD
+320 EGSATEVFTPITD
-333 PVTAVDAAPA
+333 TTADGDTAPA
-343 AEPVKHA
+343 SDVVKHA

-369 EKAASAMDDAISTI
+369 EKTASAMDDSMSTI
-383 PHIAEI
+383 PHITEI

-398 GEPLRDLNSPSLAA
+398 SEPLRDLNSPSLAA

-420 HTTPERENSAITSG
+420 QTAPERENPAITSG

-442 LSSILPDLPPV
+442 LSSILPDLPPL
-453 QPIAAPT
+453 QPLT
-460 PAPTQSVQPAVQP
+460 
-473 TPNAAAPASATPSET
+473 
-488 PVPTPAQADAPATAP
+488 APATAATP
-503 MNTAQP
+503 EVPPAAQPTPSAASTTAATPSAAPVHAPDEPATTDAAPANVAQP
-509 GDYPGFAPS
+509 GDYPRFAPS
-518 DGIDSEIPALS
+518 DSIDIEIPDLS
-529 VPTIS
+529 FPTIS

>member
-1 MVQHQEETDGTTTI
+1 MVQHQEEADGTTTI

-83 KQTQYDITQLGRV
+83 KQTQYDIAQLGRV

-112 AQRALGERFAPG
+112 AQRAEGQRFASAQ
-124 KPKTP
+124 PKTP
-129 SYDRKQVDRLVD
+129 SYDRKQVDRLID
-141 RVLVKA
+141 RVLAKA

-153 ISAGSAAAQGSE
+153 ISAGSSGRQGPE
-165 ADPSLTSQYV
+165 ADPTLTSQYV
-175 EDVSFTQRKGKRGY
+175 EDVSFTQRKGKHGY

-215 DYAAPAAPAAH
+215 DYAAPAAH
-226 AAAPSTPAP
+226 AAAPSAPVP
-235 LIATDQANP
+235 LIAADQANP

-256 LPEGAASG
+256 LPARLADGE
-264 DTTAAAAQPTQSFDE
+264 TTVVAEAQPAQSFDE

-292 EAGAVMPPSFAAR
+292 EARAAMPPSFAAQGVAA
-305 AVTADAAAPAAAHID
+305 AVTAAPAVAQID
-320 EGSVTEGCTPISD
+320 EGSATEVFTPITD
-333 PVTAVDAAPA
+333 TTADGDTAPA
-343 AEPVKHA
+343 ADVVKHA

-369 EKAASAMDDAISTI
+369 EKTASAMDDSMSTI
-383 PHIAEI
+383 PHITEI

-398 GEPLRDLNSPSLAA
+398 SEPLRDLNSPSLAA

-420 HTTPERENSAITSG
+420 QTAPERENPAITSG

-442 LSSILPDLPPV
+442 LSSILPDLPPL
-453 QPIAAPT
+453 QPLT
-460 PAPTQSVQPAVQP
+460 
-473 TPNAAAPASATPSET
+473 
-488 PVPTPAQADAPATAP
+488 APATAATP
-503 MNTAQP
+503 EVPPAAQPTPSAASTTAATPSAAPVHAPDEPATTDAAPANVAQP
-509 GDYPGFAPS
+509 GDYPRFAPS
-518 DGIDSEIPALS
+518 DSIDIEIPDLS
-529 VPTIS
+529 FPTIS

>member
-1 MVQHQEETDGTTTI
+1 MVQHQEEADGTTTI

-83 KQTQYDITQLGRV
+83 KQTQYDIAQLGRV

-112 AQRALGERFAPG
+112 AQRAEGQRFAPAQ
-124 KPKTP
+124 PKTP
-129 SYDRKQVDRLVD
+129 SYDRKQVDRLID
-141 RVLVKA
+141 RVLAKA

-153 ISAGSAAAQGSE
+153 ISAGSSGRQGPE
-165 ADPSLTSQYV
+165 ADPTLTSQYV
-175 EDVSFTQRKGKRGY
+175 EDVSFTQRKGKHGY

-215 DYAAPAAPAAH
+215 DYAAPAAH
-226 AAAPSTPAP
+226 AAAPSAPVP
-235 LIATDQANP
+235 LIAADQANP

-256 LPEGAASG
+256 LPARPADGE
-264 DTTAAAAQPTQSFDE
+264 TTVVAEAQPAQSFDE

-292 EAGAVMPPSFAAR
+292 EARAAMPPSFAAQGVAA
-305 AVTADAAAPAAAHID
+305 AVTAAPAVAQID
-320 EGSVTEGCTPISD
+320 EGSATEVFTPITD
-333 PVTAVDAAPA
+333 TTADGDTAPAVDV
-343 AEPVKHA
+343 VKHA

-369 EKAASAMDDAISTI
+369 EKTASAMDDSMSTI
-383 PHIAEI
+383 PHITEI

-398 GEPLRDLNSPSLAA
+398 SEPLRDLNSPSLAA

-420 HTTPERENSAITSG
+420 QTAPERENPAITSG

-442 LSSILPDLPPV
+442 LSSILPDLPPL
-453 QPIAAPT
+453 QPLT
-460 PAPTQSVQPAVQP
+460 
-473 TPNAAAPASATPSET
+473 
-488 PVPTPAQADAPATAP
+488 APATAATP
-503 MNTAQP
+503 EVPPAAQPTPSAAPTTAATPSAAPVHAPDEPATTDAAPANVAQP
-509 GDYPGFAPS
+509 GDYPRFAPS
-518 DGIDSEIPALS
+518 DSIDIEIPDLS
-529 VPTIS
+529 FPTIS

>member
-1 MVQHQEETDGTTTI
+1 MVQHQEEADGTTTI

-83 KQTQYDITQLGRV
+83 KQTQYDIAQLGRV

-112 AQRALGERFAPG
+112 AQRAEGQRFAPAQ
-124 KPKTP
+124 PKTP
-129 SYDRKQVDRLVD
+129 SYDRKQVDRLID
-141 RVLVKA
+141 RVLAKA

-153 ISAGSAAAQGSE
+153 ISAGSSGRQGPE
-165 ADPSLTSQYV
+165 ADPTLTSPYV
-175 EDVSFTQRKGKRGY
+175 EDVSFTQRKGKHGY

-215 DYAAPAAPAAH
+215 DYAAPAAH
-226 AAAPSTPAP
+226 AAAPSAPVP
-235 LIATDQANP
+235 LIAADQANP

-256 LPEGAASG
+256 LPARLADGE
-264 DTTAAAAQPTQSFDE
+264 TTVVAEAQPAQSFDE

-292 EAGAVMPPSFAAR
+292 EARAAMPPSFAAQGVAA
-305 AVTADAAAPAAAHID
+305 AVTAAPAVAQID
-320 EGSVTEGCTPISD
+320 EGSATEVFTPITD
-333 PVTAVDAAPA
+333 TTADGDTAPA
-343 AEPVKHA
+343 SDVVKHA

-369 EKAASAMDDAISTI
+369 EKTASAMDDSMSTI
-383 PHIAEI
+383 PHITEI

-398 GEPLRDLNSPSLAA
+398 SEPLRDLNSPSLAA

-420 HTTPERENSAITSG
+420 QTAPERENPAITSG

-442 LSSILPDLPPV
+442 LSSILPDLPPL
-453 QPIAAPT
+453 QPLT
-460 PAPTQSVQPAVQP
+460 
-473 TPNAAAPASATPSET
+473 
-488 PVPTPAQADAPATAP
+488 APATAATP
-503 MNTAQP
+503 EVPPAAQPTPSAASTTAATPSAAPVHAPDEPATTDAAPANVAQP
-509 GDYPGFAPS
+509 GDYPRFAPS
-518 DGIDSEIPALS
+518 DSIDIEIPDLS
-529 VPTIS
+529 FPTIS

>member
-1 MVQHQEETDGTTTI
+1 MVQHQEEADGTTTI

-67 PQVDAALER
+67 PEVDAALER

-83 KQTQYDITQLGRV
+83 KQTQYDIAQLGRV

-112 AQRALGERFAPG
+112 AQRAEGQRFAPAQ
-124 KPKTP
+124 PKTP
-129 SYDRKQVDRLVD
+129 SYDRKQVDRLID
-141 RVLVKA
+141 RVLAKA

-153 ISAGSAAAQGSE
+153 ISAGSSGRQGPE
-165 ADPSLTSQYV
+165 ADPTLTSQYV
-175 EDVSFTQRKGKRGY
+175 EDVSFTQRKGKHGY

-215 DYAAPAAPAAH
+215 DYAAPAAH
-226 AAAPSTPAP
+226 AAAPSAPVP
-235 LIATDQANP
+235 LIAADQANP

-256 LPEGAASG
+256 LPARPADGE
-264 DTTAAAAQPTQSFDE
+264 TTVVAEAQPAQSFDE

-292 EAGAVMPPSFAAR
+292 KAGAAMPPSFAAQGVAA
-305 AVTADAAAPAAAHID
+305 AVTAAPAVAQID
-320 EGSVTEGCTPISD
+320 EGSATEVLTPITD
-333 PVTAVDAAPA
+333 TTADGDTAPA
-343 AEPVKHA
+343 ADVVKHA

-369 EKAASAMDDAISTI
+369 EKTASAMDDSMRTI
-383 PHIAEI
+383 PHITEI

-398 GEPLRDLNSPSLAA
+398 SEPLRDLNSPSLAA

-420 HTTPERENSAITSG
+420 QTAPERENPAITSG

-442 LSSILPDLPPV
+442 LSSILPDLPPL
-453 QPIAAPT
+453 QPLT
-460 PAPTQSVQPAVQP
+460 
-473 TPNAAAPASATPSET
+473 
-488 PVPTPAQADAPATAP
+488 APATAATP
-503 MNTAQP
+503 EVPPAAQPTPSAAPTTAATPSVAPVHAPDEPATMDAAPANVAQP
-509 GDYPGFAPS
+509 GDYPRFAPS
-518 DGIDSEIPALS
+518 DSIDIEIPDLS
-529 VPTIS
+529 FPTIS

>member
-1 MVQHQEETDGTTTI
+1 MVQHQEEADGTTTI

-83 KQTQYDITQLGRV
+83 KQTQYDIAQLGRV

-112 AQRALGERFAPG
+112 AQRAEGQRFAPAQ
-124 KPKTP
+124 PKTP
-129 SYDRKQVDRLVD
+129 SYDRKQVDRLID
-141 RVLVKA
+141 RVLAKA

-153 ISAGSAAAQGSE
+153 ISAGSSGRQGPE
-165 ADPSLTSQYV
+165 ADPTLTSQYV
-175 EDVSFTQRKGKRGY
+175 EDVSFTQRKGKHGY

-215 DYAAPAAPAAH
+215 DYAAPAAH
-226 AAAPSTPAP
+226 AAAPSAPVP
-235 LIATDQANP
+235 LIAADQANP

-256 LPEGAASG
+256 LPARPADGE
-264 DTTAAAAQPTQSFDE
+264 TTVVAEAQPAQSFDE

-292 EAGAVMPPSFAAR
+292 EAGAAMPPSFAAQGVA
-305 AVTADAAAPAAAHID
+305 AVVTAAPAVAQID
-320 EGSVTEGCTPISD
+320 EGSATEVFTPITD
-333 PVTAVDAAPA
+333 TTADGDTAPA
-343 AEPVKHA
+343 ADVVKRA

-369 EKAASAMDDAISTI
+369 EKTASAMDDSMSTI
-383 PHIAEI
+383 PHITEI

-398 GEPLRDLNSPSLAA
+398 SEPLRDLNSPSLAA

-420 HTTPERENSAITSG
+420 QTAPERENPAITSG

-442 LSSILPDLPPV
+442 LSSILPDLPPL
-453 QPIAAPT
+453 QPLT
-460 PAPTQSVQPAVQP
+460 
-473 TPNAAAPASATPSET
+473 
-488 PVPTPAQADAPATAP
+488 APATAATP
-503 MNTAQP
+503 EVPPAAQPTPSAAPTTAATPSAAPVHAPDEPATTDAAPANVAQP
-509 GDYPGFAPS
+509 GDYPRFAPS
-518 DGIDSEIPALS
+518 DSIDIEIPDLS
-529 VPTIS
+529 FPTIS

>member
-1 MVQHQEETDGTTTI
+1 MVQHQEEADGTTTI

-83 KQTQYDITQLGRV
+83 KQTQYDIAQLGRV

-112 AQRALGERFAPG
+112 AQRAEGQRFAPAQ
-124 KPKTP
+124 PKTP
-129 SYDRKQVDRLVD
+129 SYDRKQVDRLID
-141 RVLVKA
+141 RVLAKA

-153 ISAGSAAAQGSE
+153 ISAGSSGRQGPE
-165 ADPSLTSQYV
+165 ADPTLTSQYV
-175 EDVSFTQRKGKRGY
+175 EDVSFTQRKGKHGY

-215 DYAAPAAPAAH
+215 DYAAPAAH
-226 AAAPSTPAP
+226 AAAPSAPVP
-235 LIATDQANP
+235 LIAADQANP

-256 LPEGAASG
+256 LPARPADGE
-264 DTTAAAAQPTQSFDE
+264 TTVVAEAQPAQSFDE

-292 EAGAVMPPSFAAR
+292 EAGAAMPPSFAAQGVAA
-305 AVTADAAAPAAAHID
+305 AVTAAPAVAQID
-320 EGSVTEGCTPISD
+320 EGSATEVFTPITD
-333 PVTAVDAAPA
+333 TTADGDTAPA
-343 AEPVKHA
+343 ADVVKHA

-369 EKAASAMDDAISTI
+369 EKTVSAMDDSMSTI
-383 PHIAEI
+383 PHITEI

-398 GEPLRDLNSPSLAA
+398 SEPLRDLNSPSLAA

-420 HTTPERENSAITSG
+420 QTAPERENPAITSG

-442 LSSILPDLPPV
+442 LSSILPDLPPL
-453 QPIAAPT
+453 QPLT
-460 PAPTQSVQPAVQP
+460 
-473 TPNAAAPASATPSET
+473 
-488 PVPTPAQADAPATAP
+488 APATAATP
-503 MNTAQP
+503 EVPPAAQPTPSAAPTTAATPSAAPVHAPDEPATTDAAPANVAQP
-509 GDYPGFAPS
+509 GDYPRFAPS
-518 DGIDSEIPALS
+518 DSIDIEIPDLS
-529 VPTIS
+529 FPTIS

>member
-1 MVQHQEETDGTTTI
+1 MVQHQEEADGTTTI

-83 KQTQYDITQLGRV
+83 KQTQYDIAQLGRV

-112 AQRALGERFAPG
+112 AQRAEGQRFAPAQ
-124 KPKTP
+124 PKTP
-129 SYDRKQVDRLVD
+129 SYDRKQVDRLID
-141 RVLVKA
+141 RVLAKA

-153 ISAGSAAAQGSE
+153 ISAGSSGRQGPE
-165 ADPSLTSQYV
+165 ADPTLTSQYV
-175 EDVSFTQRKGKRGY
+175 EDVSFTQRKGKHGY

-215 DYAAPAAPAAH
+215 DYAAPAAH
-226 AAAPSTPAP
+226 AAAPSAPVP
-235 LIATDQANP
+235 LIAADQANP

-256 LPEGAASG
+256 LPARPADGE
-264 DTTAAAAQPTQSFDE
+264 TTVVAEAQPAQSFDE

-292 EAGAVMPPSFAAR
+292 EARTAMPPSFAAQGVAA
-305 AVTADAAAPAAAHID
+305 AVTAAPAVAQID
-320 EGSVTEGCTPISD
+320 EGSATEVFTPITD
-333 PVTAVDAAPA
+333 TTADGDTAPA
-343 AEPVKHA
+343 SDVVKHA

-369 EKAASAMDDAISTI
+369 EKTASAMDDSMSTI
-383 PHIAEI
+383 PHITEI

-398 GEPLRDLNSPSLAA
+398 SEPLRDLNSPSLAA

-420 HTTPERENSAITSG
+420 QTAPERENPAITSG

-442 LSSILPDLPPV
+442 LSSILPDLPPL
-453 QPIAAPT
+453 QPLT
-460 PAPTQSVQPAVQP
+460 
-473 TPNAAAPASATPSET
+473 
-488 PVPTPAQADAPATAP
+488 APATAATP
-503 MNTAQP
+503 EVPPAAQPTPSAAPTTAATPSAAPVHAPDEPATTDAAPANVAQP
-509 GDYPGFAPS
+509 GDYPRFAPS
-518 DGIDSEIPALS
+518 DSIDIEIPDLS
-529 VPTIS
+529 FPTIS

>member
-1 MVQHQEETDGTTTI
+1 MVQHQEEADGTTTI

-83 KQTQYDITQLGRV
+83 KQTQYDIAQLGRV

-112 AQRALGERFAPG
+112 AQRAEGQRFAPAQ
-124 KPKTP
+124 PKTP
-129 SYDRKQVDRLVD
+129 SYDRKQVDRLID
-141 RVLVKA
+141 RVLAKA

-153 ISAGSAAAQGSE
+153 ISAGSSGRQGPE
-165 ADPSLTSQYV
+165 ADPTLTSQYV
-175 EDVSFTQRKGKRGY
+175 EDVSFTQRKGKHGY

-215 DYAAPAAPAAH
+215 DYAAPAAH
-226 AAAPSTPAP
+226 AAAPSAPVP
-235 LIATDQANP
+235 LIAADQANP

-256 LPEGAASG
+256 LPARPAGGE
-264 DTTAAAAQPTQSFDE
+264 TTVVAEVQPAQSFDE

-292 EAGAVMPPSFAAR
+292 EAGAAMPPSFAVQGVAA
-305 AVTADAAAPAAAHID
+305 AVTAAPAVAQID
-320 EGSVTEGCTPISD
+320 EGSATAVFTPITD
-333 PVTAVDAAPA
+333 TTEDGDTAPA
-343 AEPVKHA
+343 ADVVKHA

-369 EKAASAMDDAISTI
+369 EKTASAMDDSMSTI
-383 PHIAEI
+383 PHITEI

-398 GEPLRDLNSPSLAA
+398 SEPLRDLNSPSLAA

-420 HTTPERENSAITSG
+420 QTAPERENPAITSG

-442 LSSILPDLPPV
+442 LSSILPDLPPL
-453 QPIAAPT
+453 QPLT
-460 PAPTQSVQPAVQP
+460 
-473 TPNAAAPASATPSET
+473 
-488 PVPTPAQADAPATAP
+488 APATAAAP
-503 MNTAQP
+503 EVPPAAQPTPSAAPTAAATPSAAPVHAPDEPATTDAAPANVAQP
-509 GDYPGFAPS
+509 GDYPRFAPS
-518 DGIDSEIPALS
+518 DSIDIEIPDLS
-529 VPTIS
+529 FPTIS

>member
-1 MVQHQEETDGTTTI
+1 MVQHQEEADGTTTI

-83 KQTQYDITQLGRV
+83 KQTQYDIAQLGRV

-112 AQRALGERFAPG
+112 AQRAEGQRFAPAQ
-124 KPKTP
+124 PKTP
-129 SYDRKQVDRLVD
+129 SYDRKQVDRLID
-141 RVLVKA
+141 RVLAKA

-153 ISAGSAAAQGSE
+153 ISAGSSGRQGPE
-165 ADPSLTSQYV
+165 ADPTLTSQYV
-175 EDVSFTQRKGKRGY
+175 EDVSFTQRKGKHGY

-215 DYAAPAAPAAH
+215 DYAAPAAH
-226 AAAPSTPAP
+226 AAAPSAPVP
-235 LIATDQANP
+235 LIAADQANP

-256 LPEGAASG
+256 LPARPADGE
-264 DTTAAAAQPTQSFDE
+264 TTVVAEAQPAQSFDE

-292 EAGAVMPPSFAAR
+292 EARAAMPPSFAAQGVAA
-305 AVTADAAAPAAAHID
+305 AVTAAPAVAQID
-320 EGSVTEGCTPISD
+320 EGSATEVFTPITD
-333 PVTAVDAAPA
+333 TTADGDTAPA
-343 AEPVKHA
+343 ADVVKHA

-369 EKAASAMDDAISTI
+369 EKTASAMDDSMSTI
-383 PHIAEI
+383 PHITEI

-398 GEPLRDLNSPSLAA
+398 SEPLRDLNSPSLAA

-420 HTTPERENSAITSG
+420 QTAPERENPAITSG

-442 LSSILPDLPPV
+442 LSSILPDLPPL
-453 QPIAAPT
+453 QPLTAPDTAAT
-460 PAPTQSVQPAVQP
+460 PEVPPAAQP
-473 TPNAAAPASATPSET
+473 TPSAASTTAATPSAAPVHAPDEPATTDAAPAN
-488 PVPTPAQADAPATAP
+488 V
-503 MNTAQP
+503 AQP
-509 GDYPGFAPS
+509 GDYPRFAPS
-518 DGIDSEIPALS
+518 DSIDIEIPDLS
-529 VPTIS
+529 FPTIS

>member
-1 MVQHQEETDGTTTI
+1 MVQHQEEADGTTTI

-83 KQTQYDITQLGRV
+83 KQTQYDIAQLGRV

-112 AQRALGERFAPG
+112 AQRAEGQRFAPAQ
-124 KPKTP
+124 PKTP
-129 SYDRKQVDRLVD
+129 SYDRKQVDRLID
-141 RVLVKA
+141 RVLAKA

-153 ISAGSAAAQGSE
+153 ISAGSSGRQGPE
-165 ADPSLTSQYV
+165 ADPTLTSQYV
-175 EDVSFTQRKGKRGY
+175 EDVSFTQRKGKHGY

-215 DYAAPAAPAAH
+215 DYAAPAAH
-226 AAAPSTPAP
+226 AAAPSAPVP
-235 LIATDQANP
+235 LIAADQANP

-256 LPEGAASG
+256 LPARPADGE
-264 DTTAAAAQPTQSFDE
+264 TTVVAEAQPAQSFDE

-292 EAGAVMPPSFAAR
+292 EAGTAMPPSFAAQGVAA
-305 AVTADAAAPAAAHID
+305 AVTAAPAVAQID
-320 EGSVTEGCTPISD
+320 EGSATEVFTPITD
-333 PVTAVDAAPA
+333 TTADGDTAPA
-343 AEPVKHA
+343 ADVVKHA

-369 EKAASAMDDAISTI
+369 EKTASAMDDSMSTI
-383 PHIAEI
+383 PHITEI

-398 GEPLRDLNSPSLAA
+398 SEPLRDLNSPSLAA

-420 HTTPERENSAITSG
+420 QTAPERENPAITSG

-442 LSSILPDLPPV
+442 LSSILPDLPPL
-453 QPIAAPT
+453 QPLT
-460 PAPTQSVQPAVQP
+460 
-473 TPNAAAPASATPSET
+473 
-488 PVPTPAQADAPATAP
+488 APATAATP
-503 MNTAQP
+503 EVPPAAQPTPSAAPTTGATPSAAPVHAPDEPATTDAAPANVAQP
-509 GDYPGFAPS
+509 GDYPRFAPS
-518 DGIDSEIPALS
+518 DSIDIEIPDLS
-529 VPTIS
+529 FPTIS

>member
-1 MVQHQEETDGTTTI
+1 MVQHQEEADGTTTI

-83 KQTQYDITQLGRV
+83 KQTQYDIAQLGRV

-112 AQRALGERFAPG
+112 AQRTEGQRFAPAH
-124 KPKTP
+124 PKTP
-129 SYDRKQVDRLVD
+129 SYDRKQVDRLID
-141 RVLVKA
+141 RVLAKA

-153 ISAGSAAAQGSE
+153 ISAGSSGSQGPE
-165 ADPSLTSQYV
+165 ADPTLTSQYV
-175 EDVSFTQRKGKRGY
+175 EDVSFTQRKGKHGY

-215 DYAAPAAPAAH
+215 DYAAPAAH
-226 AAAPSTPAP
+226 ASAPSAPVP
-235 LIATDQANP
+235 LIAADQANP

-256 LPEGAASG
+256 LPARPADGE
-264 DTTAAAAQPTQSFDE
+264 TTVVAEAQPAQSFDE

-292 EAGAVMPPSFAAR
+292 ESGAAMPPSFAAQGVAA
-305 AVTADAAAPAAAHID
+305 AVTAAPAVAQID
-320 EGSVTEGCTPISD
+320 EGSATEVFTPITD
-333 PVTAVDAAPA
+333 TTADGDTAPA
-343 AEPVKHA
+343 ADVVKHA

-369 EKAASAMDDAISTI
+369 EKTASAMDDSMRTI
-383 PHIAEI
+383 PHITEI

-398 GEPLRDLNSPSLAA
+398 SEPLRDLNSPSLAA

-420 HTTPERENSAITSG
+420 QTAPERENPAITSG

-442 LSSILPDLPPV
+442 LSSILPDLPPL
-453 QPIAAPT
+453 QPLT
-460 PAPTQSVQPAVQP
+460 
-473 TPNAAAPASATPSET
+473 
-488 PVPTPAQADAPATAP
+488 APATAATP
-503 MNTAQP
+503 EVPPAAQPTPSAAPTTAATPSAAPVHAPDEPATTDAAPANVAQP
-509 GDYPGFAPS
+509 GDYPRFAPS
-518 DGIDSEIPALS
+518 DSIDIEIPDLS
-529 VPTIS
+529 
-534 TDEPLIIDGKPN
+534 
-546 EKQA
+546 

>member
-1 MVQHQEETDGTTTI
+1 MVQHQEEADGTTTI

-112 AQRALGERFAPG
+112 AQRAEGQRFAPAQ
-124 KPKTP
+124 PKTP
-129 SYDRKQVDRLVD
+129 SYDRKQVDRLID
-141 RVLVKA
+141 RVLAKA

-153 ISAGSAAAQGSE
+153 ISAGSSGRQGPE
-165 ADPSLTSQYV
+165 ADPTLTSQYV
-175 EDVSFTQRKGKRGY
+175 EDVSFTQRKGKHGY

-215 DYAAPAAPAAH
+215 DYAAPAAH
-226 AAAPSTPAP
+226 AAAPSAPVP
-235 LIATDQANP
+235 LIAADQANP

-256 LPEGAASG
+256 LPARPADGE
-264 DTTAAAAQPTQSFDE
+264 TTVVAEAQPAQSFDE

-292 EAGAVMPPSFAAR
+292 EAGAAMPPSFAAQGVAA
-305 AVTADAAAPAAAHID
+305 AVTAAPAVAQID
-320 EGSVTEGCTPISD
+320 EGSATEVFTPITD
-333 PVTAVDAAPA
+333 TTADGDTAPA
-343 AEPVKHA
+343 ADVVKHA

-369 EKAASAMDDAISTI
+369 EKTASAMDDSMSTI
-383 PHIAEI
+383 PHITEI

-398 GEPLRDLNSPSLAA
+398 SEPLRDLNSPSLAA

-420 HTTPERENSAITSG
+420 QTAPERENPAITSG

-442 LSSILPDLPPV
+442 LSSILPDLPPL
-453 QPIAAPT
+453 QPLA
-460 PAPTQSVQPAVQP
+460 
-473 TPNAAAPASATPSET
+473 
-488 PVPTPAQADAPATAP
+488 APATAATP
-503 MNTAQP
+503 EVPPAAQPTPSAAPTTAATPSVAPVHAPDEPATTDAAPANVAQP
-509 GDYPGFAPS
+509 GDYPRFAPS
-518 DGIDSEIPALS
+518 DSIDIEIPDLS
-529 VPTIS
+529 FPTIS

>member
-1 MVQHQEETDGTTTI
+1 MVQHQEEADGTTTI

-83 KQTQYDITQLGRV
+83 KQTQYDIAQLGRV

-112 AQRALGERFAPG
+112 AQRAEGQRFAPAQ
-124 KPKTP
+124 PKTP
-129 SYDRKQVDRLVD
+129 SYDRKQVDRLID
-141 RVLVKA
+141 RVLAKA

-153 ISAGSAAAQGSE
+153 ISAGSSGRQGPE
-165 ADPSLTSQYV
+165 ADPTLTSQYV
-175 EDVSFTQRKGKRGY
+175 EDVSFTQRKGKHGY

-215 DYAAPAAPAAH
+215 DYAAPAAH
-226 AAAPSTPAP
+226 AAAPSAPVP
-235 LIATDQANP
+235 LIAADQANP

-256 LPEGAASG
+256 LPARLADGE
-264 DTTAAAAQPTQSFDE
+264 TTVVAEAQPAQSFDE

-292 EAGAVMPPSFAAR
+292 EARAAMPPSFAAQGVAA
-305 AVTADAAAPAAAHID
+305 AVTAAPAVAQID
-320 EGSVTEGCTPISD
+320 EGSATEVFTPITD
-333 PVTAVDAAPA
+333 TTADGDTAPA
-343 AEPVKHA
+343 ADVVKHA

-369 EKAASAMDDAISTI
+369 EKTASAMDDSMSTI
-383 PHIAEI
+383 PHITEI

-398 GEPLRDLNSPSLAA
+398 SEPLRDLNSPSLAA

-420 HTTPERENSAITSG
+420 QTAPERENPAITSG

-442 LSSILPDLPPV
+442 LSSILPDLPPL
-453 QPIAAPT
+453 QPLT
-460 PAPTQSVQPAVQP
+460 
-473 TPNAAAPASATPSET
+473 
-488 PVPTPAQADAPATAP
+488 APATAATP
-503 MNTAQP
+503 EVPPAAQPTPSAASTTAATPSAAPVHAPDEPATTDAAPANVAQP
-509 GDYPGFAPS
+509 GDYPRFAPS
-518 DGIDSEIPALS
+518 DSIDIEIPDLS
-529 VPTIS
+529 FPTIS

>member
-1 MVQHQEETDGTTTI
+1 MVQHQEEEADGTTTI

-83 KQTQYDITQLGRV
+83 KQTQYDIAQLGRV

-112 AQRALGERFAPG
+112 AQRAEGQRFAPAQ
-124 KPKTP
+124 PKTP
-129 SYDRKQVDRLVD
+129 SYDRKQVDRLID
-141 RVLVKA
+141 RVLAKA

-153 ISAGSAAAQGSE
+153 ISAGSSGRQGPE
-165 ADPSLTSQYV
+165 ADPTLTSQYV
-175 EDVSFTQRKGKRGY
+175 EDVSFTQRKGKHGY

-215 DYAAPAAPAAH
+215 DYAAPAAH
-226 AAAPSTPAP
+226 AAAPSAPVP
-235 LIATDQANP
+235 LIAADQANP

-256 LPEGAASG
+256 LPARPADGE
-264 DTTAAAAQPTQSFDE
+264 TTVVAEAQPAQSFDE

-292 EAGAVMPPSFAAR
+292 EAGAAMPPSFAAQGVAA
-305 AVTADAAAPAAAHID
+305 AVTAAPAVAQID
-320 EGSVTEGCTPISD
+320 EGSATEVFTPITD
-333 PVTAVDAAPA
+333 TTADGDTAPA
-343 AEPVKHA
+343 ADVVKHA

-369 EKAASAMDDAISTI
+369 EKTASAMDDSMSTI
-383 PHIAEI
+383 PHITEI

-398 GEPLRDLNSPSLAA
+398 SEPLRDLNSPSLAA

-420 HTTPERENSAITSG
+420 QTAPERENPAITSG

-442 LSSILPDLPPV
+442 LSSILPDLPPL
-453 QPIAAPT
+453 QPLT
-460 PAPTQSVQPAVQP
+460 
-473 TPNAAAPASATPSET
+473 
-488 PVPTPAQADAPATAP
+488 APATAATP
-503 MNTAQP
+503 EVPPAAQPTPSAALTTAATPSAAPVHAPDEPATTDAAPANVAQP
-509 GDYPGFAPS
+509 GDYPRFAPS
-518 DGIDSEIPALS
+518 DSIDIEIPDLS
-529 VPTIS
+529 FPTIS

>member
-1 MVQHQEETDGTTTI
+1 MVQHQEEADGTTTI

-83 KQTQYDITQLGRV
+83 KQTQYDIAQLGRV

-112 AQRALGERFAPG
+112 AQRAEGQRFAPAQ
-124 KPKTP
+124 PKTP
-129 SYDRKQVDRLVD
+129 SYDRKQVDRLID
-141 RVLVKA
+141 RVLAKA

-153 ISAGSAAAQGSE
+153 ISAGSSGRQGPE
-165 ADPSLTSQYV
+165 ADPTLTSPYV
-175 EDVSFTQRKGKRGY
+175 EDVSFTQRKGKHGY

-215 DYAAPAAPAAH
+215 DYAAPAAH
-226 AAAPSTPAP
+226 AAAPSAPVP
-235 LIATDQANP
+235 LIAADQANP

-256 LPEGAASG
+256 LPARPADGE
-264 DTTAAAAQPTQSFDE
+264 TTVVAEAQPAQSFDE

-292 EAGAVMPPSFAAR
+292 EARAAMPPSFAAQGAAA
-305 AVTADAAAPAAAHID
+305 AVTAAPAVAQID
-320 EGSVTEGCTPISD
+320 EGSATEVFTPITD
-333 PVTAVDAAPA
+333 TTADGDTAPAVDV
-343 AEPVKHA
+343 VKHA

-369 EKAASAMDDAISTI
+369 EKTASAMDDSMRTI
-383 PHIAEI
+383 PHITEI

-398 GEPLRDLNSPSLAA
+398 SEPLRDLNSPSLAA

-420 HTTPERENSAITSG
+420 QTAPERENPAITSG

-442 LSSILPDLPPV
+442 LSSILPDLPPL
-453 QPIAAPT
+453 QPLT
-460 PAPTQSVQPAVQP
+460 
-473 TPNAAAPASATPSET
+473 
-488 PVPTPAQADAPATAP
+488 APATAATP
-503 MNTAQP
+503 EVPPAAQPTPSAAPTTAATPSAAPVHAPDEPATTDAAPANVAQP
-509 GDYPGFAPS
+509 GDYPRFAPS
-518 DGIDSEIPALS
+518 DSIDIEIPDLS
-529 VPTIS
+529 FPTIS

>member
-1 MVQHQEETDGTTTI
+1 MVQHQEEADGTTTI

-83 KQTQYDITQLGRV
+83 KQTQYDIAQLGRV

-112 AQRALGERFAPG
+112 AQRAEGQRFAPAQ
-124 KPKTP
+124 PKTP
-129 SYDRKQVDRLVD
+129 SYDRKQVDRLID
-141 RVLVKA
+141 RVLAKA

-153 ISAGSAAAQGSE
+153 ISAGSSGRQGPE
-165 ADPSLTSQYV
+165 ADPTLTSQYV
-175 EDVSFTQRKGKRGY
+175 EDVSFTQRKGKHGY

-215 DYAAPAAPAAH
+215 DYAAPAAH
-226 AAAPSTPAP
+226 AAAPSAPVP
-235 LIATDQANP
+235 LIAADQANP

-256 LPEGAASG
+256 LPARPADGE
-264 DTTAAAAQPTQSFDE
+264 TTVVAEAQPAQSFDE

-292 EAGAVMPPSFAAR
+292 EARAAMPPSFAAQGVAA
-305 AVTADAAAPAAAHID
+305 AVTAAPAVAQID
-320 EGSVTEGCTPISD
+320 EGSATEVFTPITD
-333 PVTAVDAAPA
+333 TTADGDTAPA
-343 AEPVKHA
+343 SDVVKHA

-369 EKAASAMDDAISTI
+369 EKTASAMDDSMSTI
-383 PHIAEI
+383 PHITEI

-398 GEPLRDLNSPSLAA
+398 SEPLRDLNSPSLAA

-420 HTTPERENSAITSG
+420 QTAPERENPAITSG

-442 LSSILPDLPPV
+442 LSSILPDLPPL
-453 QPIAAPT
+453 QPLT
-460 PAPTQSVQPAVQP
+460 
-473 TPNAAAPASATPSET
+473 
-488 PVPTPAQADAPATAP
+488 APATAATP
-503 MNTAQP
+503 EVPPAAQPTPSAASTTAATPSVAPVHAPDEPATTDAAPANVAQP
-509 GDYPGFAPS
+509 GDYPRFAPS
-518 DGIDSEIPALS
+518 DSIDIEIPDLS
-529 VPTIS
+529 FPTIS

>member
-1 MVQHQEETDGTTTI
+1 MVQHQEEADGTTTI

-83 KQTQYDITQLGRV
+83 KQTQYDIAQLGRV

-112 AQRALGERFAPG
+112 AQRAEGQRFAPAQ
-124 KPKTP
+124 PKTP
-129 SYDRKQVDRLVD
+129 SYDRKQVDRLID
-141 RVLVKA
+141 RVLAKA

-153 ISAGSAAAQGSE
+153 ISAGSSGRQGPE
-165 ADPSLTSQYV
+165 ADPTLTSPYV
-175 EDVSFTQRKGKRGY
+175 EDVSFTQRKGKHGY

-215 DYAAPAAPAAH
+215 DYAAPAAH
-226 AAAPSTPAP
+226 AAAPSAPVP
-235 LIATDQANP
+235 LIAADQANP

-256 LPEGAASG
+256 LPARPADGE
-264 DTTAAAAQPTQSFDE
+264 TTVVAEAQPAQSFDE

-292 EAGAVMPPSFAAR
+292 EARAAMPPSFAAQGVAA
-305 AVTADAAAPAAAHID
+305 AVTAAPAVAQID
-320 EGSVTEGCTPISD
+320 EGSATEVFTPITD
-333 PVTAVDAAPA
+333 TTADGDTAPA
-343 AEPVKHA
+343 ADVVKHA

-369 EKAASAMDDAISTI
+369 EKTASAMDDSMSTI
-383 PHIAEI
+383 PHITEI

-398 GEPLRDLNSPSLAA
+398 SEPLRDLNSPSLAA

-420 HTTPERENSAITSG
+420 QTAPERENPAITSG

-442 LSSILPDLPPV
+442 LSSILPDLPPL
-453 QPIAAPT
+453 QPLT
-460 PAPTQSVQPAVQP
+460 
-473 TPNAAAPASATPSET
+473 
-488 PVPTPAQADAPATAP
+488 APATAATP
-503 MNTAQP
+503 EVPPAAQPTPSAAPTTAATPSAAPVHAPDEPATTDAAPANVAQP
-509 GDYPGFAPS
+509 GDYPRFAPS
-518 DGIDSEIPALS
+518 DSIDIEIPDLS
-529 VPTIS
+529 FPTIS

>member
-1 MVQHQEETDGTTTI
+1 MVQHQEEADGTTTI

-83 KQTQYDITQLGRV
+83 KQTQYDIAQLGRV

-112 AQRALGERFAPG
+112 AQRAEGQRFAPAQ
-124 KPKTP
+124 PKTP
-129 SYDRKQVDRLVD
+129 SYDRKQVDRLID
-141 RVLVKA
+141 RVLAKA

-153 ISAGSAAAQGSE
+153 ISAGSSGRQGPE
-165 ADPSLTSQYV
+165 ADPTLTSPYV
-175 EDVSFTQRKGKRGY
+175 EDVSFTQRKGKHGY

-215 DYAAPAAPAAH
+215 DYAAPAAH
-226 AAAPSTPAP
+226 AAAPSAPVP
-235 LIATDQANP
+235 LIAADQANP

-256 LPEGAASG
+256 LPARPADGE
-264 DTTAAAAQPTQSFDE
+264 TTVVAEAQPAQSFDE

-292 EAGAVMPPSFAAR
+292 EARAAMPPSFAAQGVAA
-305 AVTADAAAPAAAHID
+305 AVTAAPAVAQID
-320 EGSVTEGCTPISD
+320 EGSATEVFTPITD
-333 PVTAVDAAPA
+333 TTADGDTAPA
-343 AEPVKHA
+343 SDVVKHA

-369 EKAASAMDDAISTI
+369 EKTASAMDDSMSTI
-383 PHIAEI
+383 PHITEI

-398 GEPLRDLNSPSLAA
+398 SEPLRDLNSPSLAA

-420 HTTPERENSAITSG
+420 QTAPERENPAITSG

-442 LSSILPDLPPV
+442 LSSILPDLPPL
-453 QPIAAPT
+453 QPLT
-460 PAPTQSVQPAVQP
+460 
-473 TPNAAAPASATPSET
+473 
-488 PVPTPAQADAPATAP
+488 APATAATP
-503 MNTAQP
+503 EVPPAAQPTPSAASTTAATPSVAPAHAPDEPATTDAAPANVAQP
-509 GDYPGFAPS
+509 GDYPRFAPS
-518 DGIDSEIPALS
+518 DSIDIEIPDLS
-529 VPTIS
+529 FPTIS